1 MLFSITWNIY
11 PSSTTDCLKAFGGMT
26 PEDDEKDCGEDINML
41 GRWSAVDGSSGVCI
55 CETNNSSALF
65 SWMANWT
72 SVCDI
77 KVTPVLTDAE
87 SRAVIKTKNL

>member
-1 MLFSITWNIY
+1 MLFSITWTIY
-11 PSSTTDCLKAFGGMT
+11 PHSQTDCLKAFGAMT
-26 PEDDEKDCGEDINML
+26 PDDDKKDCGEDINML

-55 CETNNSSALF
+55 CETDNASALF

-72 SVCDI
+72 AACDI

-87 SRAVIKTKNL
+87 SRAVIQTKNL